1 MLNTRSIDAVN
12 AARADGLG
20 VKPLYDSYSFLNLP
34 TLISTL
40 LTGEGQTH
48 MPADVLGEL
57 PRRYKVVL
65 ALWIDAMGWHAIEPL
80 LDRHPFLKR
89 AVSQGV
95 VSKITS
101 LFPSTTSAHLTGF
114 FTGLPP
120 AQSGVYEW
128 FQYEPKLGRIIAPL
142 LFSYAGEKERDTLT
156 KENFHPLDLF
166 PAQSV
171 WLPLVMSGVKIH
183 IVQPSGFARSEPTKV
198 LGQLANAHGYST
210 FAEGLVRA
218 YRLIEAHAA
227 QDSAPALIWM
237 YYGAYD
243 GVCHDHGPQALE
255 TTMELEQT
263 LDALE
268 NVLLRLARDTE
279 ALLLIFADH
288 GQIQVDSQ
296 ATLYLNQVVPDF
308 TRYIAQGHN
317 GHLLVPAGSPR
328 DFFLHIKADLLD
340 EAQAV
345 FAEATQGLAR
355 VIKTQALIEQGL
367 FGTSPS
373 EIFLS
378 RVGNLVVLPEPGET
392 VYYYEKDRFEQKY
405 SGHHGGLTPEE
416 IEIPLIALQL

>member
-1 MLNTRSIDAVN
+1 MLNIRSIDVVN

-20 VKPLYDSYSFLNLP
+20 VKPLYDSYSFLNIP
-34 TLISTL
+34 TLISAL
-40 LTGEGQTH
+40 LTGEGHTL
-48 MPADVLGEL
+48 MPEDVLGDL
-57 PRRYKVVL
+57 PRRYRAVL
-65 ALWIDAMGWHAIEPL
+65 ALWIDAMGWHVVEPL
-80 LDRHPFLKR
+80 LDRHPFLRR
-89 AVSQGV
+89 AVAQGV

-101 LFPSTTSAHLTGF
+101 LFPSTTSAHIAGF

-171 WLPLVMSGVKIH
+171 WLPLVMSGAKIY
-183 IVQPSGFARSEPTKV
+183 VLQPSNFARSAPSKA
-198 LGQLANAHGYST
+198 LGQLATAHGYST

-218 YRLIEAHAA
+218 YRLIESHSPSDAP
-227 QDSAPALIWM
+227 PALIWM
-237 YYGAYD
+237 YYGDYD
-243 GVCHDHGPQALE
+243 GVCHDYGPNALE
-255 TTMELEQT
+255 ATAELEHT

-268 NVLLRLARDTE
+268 NVLIRLAQGSE
-279 ALLLIFADH
+279 ALLLVFADH
-288 GQIQVDSQ
+288 GQIRVD
-296 ATLYLNQVVPDF
+296 AKTTIYLNQVVPDF
-308 TRYIAQGHN
+308 ARYVAQGRK

-328 DFFLHIKADLLD
+328 DFFLHVKPELLD

-345 FAEATQGLAR
+345 FAEATKGRAR
-355 VIKTQALIEQGL
+355 VLKTESLIEQGF
-367 FGTSPS
+367 FGANPT
-373 EIFLS
+373 ETFLA

-405 SGHHGGLTPEE
+405 YGHHGGLTPEE
-416 IEIPLIALQL
+416 IEVPLIAMQL